1 MPKRRA
7 NGEGECR
14 FDAER
19 NRWMARLPPDNYGR
33 KGPRK
38 SFLTQ
43 KEALKYLEKAKAER
57 EAGID
62 HSKKDVAMSVVF
74 ETWIDAKRHSL
85 AQRTYE
91 NHQSNIKILNGRIG
105 KIKVKALTLLQIQNT
120 FNKLLDE
127 GRAISSIHGIKT
139 TLNAALERA
148 ISWGLI
154 TVNPARDLELPSIPK
169 TDIHVWDAEQIQA
182 FLTVIEGHYLE
193 MFFIV
198 GMWLGLRRGELF
210 NLRWQDVDLDARLLS
225 VKGSAQRLVG
235 KGMVRGKTK
244 AHQVSARSR

>member
-1 MPKRRA
+1 
-7 NGEGECR
+7 
-14 FDAER
+14 
-19 NRWMARLPPDNYGR
+19 
-33 KGPRK
+33 
-38 SFLTQ
+38 
-43 KEALKYLEKAKAER
+43 
-57 EAGID
+57 
-62 HSKKDVAMSVVF
+62 MSVVF

-127 GRAISSIHGIKT
+127 GRAISSVHGIKT